1 MMTLEGRVEMLENML
16 KSAMV
21 RLEDAETLN
30 QKLLEQFNKLT
41 KEVDERLILVEDYL
55 GKEFREFFF
64 IFHSVREE
72 L

>member
-55 GKEFREFFF
+55 GKEFREFFLFF
-64 IFHSVREE
+64 I